1 MAFERKTV
9 DRMQIYLTS
18 GVFLK
23 NQPLYEAIFMEAKK
37 LGIAGAT
44 VDRCVMGYGP
54 ENLIRGKTPLMPAN
68 DLPMRIE
75 IIDEHE
81 KIDLILPFLEKHL
94 KKGIAVRSNVDILIS
109 EAVLENTEKIKEIL
123 KEQQN
128 EETSPSSQ
136 N

>member
-23 NQPLYEAIFMEAKK
+23 NQPLYEAIFMEAKR

-44 VDRCVMGYGP
+44 VDRCMMGYGP

-75 IIDEHE
+75 MIDESS
-81 KIDLILPFLEKHL
+81 KLDLILPFLEKHL
-94 KKGIAVRSNVDILIS
+94 KKGIAIRSNVDILIS
-109 EAVLENTEKIKEIL
+109 ETALENAMKIKEIL
-123 KEQQN
+123 KEQQD
-128 EETSPSSQ
+128 EETLPSPQ